1 MTTPA
6 DISLEILQG
15 SSFPYTLVYTDDSS
29 PPVPIDLTGV
39 TARMHIRESVDAEE
53 ILCELTTENNKIVI
67 DGPLGSILLTIEA
80 AETETFQ
87 WAAGVYDLELVWPNG
102 FVMRLC
108 QGSVSVSPEVTRG

>member
-15 SSFPYTLVYTDDSS
+15 SSFQYTLLYAYDSS

-39 TARMHIRESVDAEE
+39 TARMHIREGIDSDE
-53 ILCELTTENNKIVI
+53 ILCNLTTENSKIVI
-67 DGPLGSILLTIEA
+67 DGPLGSILLTLEA
-80 AETETFQ
+80 TETETFQ
-87 WAAGVYDLELVWPNG
+87 WVAGVYDLELVWPSG

-108 QGSVSVSPEVTRG
+108 QGSVMVSPEVTRG